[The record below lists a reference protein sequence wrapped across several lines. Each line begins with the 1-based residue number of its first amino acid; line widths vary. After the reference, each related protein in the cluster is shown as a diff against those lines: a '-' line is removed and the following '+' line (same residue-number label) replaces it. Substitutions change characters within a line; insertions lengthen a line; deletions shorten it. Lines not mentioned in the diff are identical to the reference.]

1 MTAQTG
7 RLNYPR
13 HALIVTIPVSWGN
26 KHTLSQDDLG
36 KVVEAIEKIEQPVLH
51 ETLNEDDDEPIGE
64 RNEMVEAL
72 EIMVLRASK
81 GRDERVDI
89 CSLQE
94 ILSISI
100 IPGAKKVVYP
110 YFSSHA
116 DTILL
121 ICSDIPWSRSIPHF
135 RKTSTIP
142 SIESFLSPAPEA
154 QF

>member
-81 GRDERVDI
+81 GRDEDAGQDFAWSGVWIQVHLESETLGRWSCEGSSETR
-89 CSLQE
+89 CSFAQGDSKTLCIQALEFHEEGDRIVWRTGLHSQE
-94 ILSISI
+94 
-100 IPGAKKVVYP
+100 
-110 YFSSHA
+110 
-116 DTILL
+116 
-121 ICSDIPWSRSIPHF
+121 
-135 RKTSTIP
+135 
-142 SIESFLSPAPEA
+142 PA
-154 QF
+154 